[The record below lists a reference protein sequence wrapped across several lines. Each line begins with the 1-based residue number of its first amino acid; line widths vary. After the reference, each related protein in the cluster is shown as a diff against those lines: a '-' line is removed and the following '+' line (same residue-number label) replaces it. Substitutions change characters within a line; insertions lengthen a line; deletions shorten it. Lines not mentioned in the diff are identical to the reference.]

1 MNPTLADQPPEF
13 HVSMLISPGF
23 PAGLFAALLA
33 GPWAI
38 PVIITADHYQSFV
51 LNQSLTKMI

>member
-1 MNPTLADQPPEF
+1 MNPTPADQPPEF

-23 PAGLFAALLA
+23 PTALFAAPLTA
-33 GPWAI
+33 PWKMLG
-38 PVIITADHYQSFV
+38 IINVDHYQSFA

>member
-1 MNPTLADQPPEF
+1 MNPTPADQPPEF

-23 PAGLFAALLA
+23 PTGLFAALLT
-33 GPWAI
+33 GPWKMPEMI
-38 PVIITADHYQSFV
+38 NVDRYQSFV